1 MRMYVVE
8 GTPDEISQVVNKMET
23 GSVAIQALNQTAF
36 SAGSATGAQ
45 ASEGDRV
52 YVETDVAR
60 RVFRRRPLSQQQR
73 QTLEHLV
80 KAHPEWVTA
89 QALQKA
95 TGYSPAQFAGLMGA
109 FGRRLTHTDG
119 YVEGSW
125 LFDCEWSDETRG
137 WLYKLPETVFD
148 AVKAEKIA

>member
-1 MRMYVVE
+1 MYVFE

-23 GSVAIQALNQTAF
+23 GPVAIQAVEQTAF
-36 SAGSATGAQ
+36 SALPATEVRV
-45 ASEGDRV
+45 SEGDKV
-52 YVETDVAR
+52 YVGTDVAR

-73 QTLEHLV
+73 QTLEHLAN
-80 KAHPEWVTA
+80 AHPDWVTA
-89 QALQKA
+89 QTLQKA

-125 LFDCEWSDETRG
+125 LFDCKWSDETRG